1 MLLRRRALRCIRIRI
16 NWILLVVAGRS
27 VLSFYVSYSTF
38 EGKKG
43 FPPIYSTERYRPSF
57 PPVSVR

>member
-16 NWILLVVAGRS
+16 DWILLVVAGQS
-27 VLSFYVSYSTF
+27 ALSFYVLYSTF

-57 PPVSVR
+57 PPVLVR